1 MKDGILSKQIT
12 EIKAGENR
20 MVTENRKILLGID
33 GGGTKTEFVLFYAG
47 GEIIDRLVLEG
58 CNPNTCGAEKTY
70 SILKQGI
77 GSLSEKAKKIDAL
90 FAGIAGCGSM
100 ENAETVYDFLTEI
113 CPDTKVKCCSDILNI
128 VASANVEN
136 KALAVICGTGSVV
149 YSISEDN
156 LERAGGW
163 GYLLGDP
170 CSGYS
175 IGRDAV
181 RTALAEEDGFG
192 GKSVITRLVEEELGG
207 KVKDKINQIYS
218 KHNTY
223 LAKFAPMVFK
233 AYEEKDGRAK
243 EILERNAKEFAK
255 QINFM
260 SAKFDCDN
268 TAVLSG
274 GIFQH
279 TNIYKDFLSNLVDD
293 SIKVVIPTL
302 PPIYGACVQCVRMTE
317 VYSDGFQRTFTEE
330 YNKKYGKEV
339 ILC

>member
-1 MKDGILSKQIT
+1 MSQN
-12 EIKAGENR
+12 ESC
-20 MVTENRKILLGID
+20 RKSYGHRKVFLGID
-33 GGGTKTEFVLFYAG
+33 GGGTKTEFVLFYDS
-47 GEIIDRLVLEG
+47 GELIDRVVLEG

-70 SILKQGI
+70 SILKNGI
-77 GSLSEKAKKIDAL
+77 EFLSQNTEKIDLL
-90 FAGIAGCGSM
+90 FAGIAGCGSL
-100 ENAETVYDFLTEI
+100 ENAETVNGFLKEI

-136 KALAVICGTGSVV
+136 RALAVICGTGSVV
-149 YSISEDN
+149 YSISGDN

-192 GKSVITRLVEEELGG
+192 EKSVITRFVEEELGG
-207 KVKDKINQIYS
+207 RVKDKINQVYS
-218 KHNTY
+218 KNNTY
-223 LAKFAPMVFK
+223 LAKLAPTVFK
-233 AYEEKDGRAK
+233 AYGEKDHKAK

-260 SAKFDCDN
+260 SEKYDCDN

-279 TNIYKDFLSNLVDD
+279 TNIYEEFLKGMVDD
-293 SIKVVIPTL
+293 SIKVVIPNL
-302 PPIYGACVQCVRMTE
+302 PPIYGACVQCVRMAE
-317 VYSDGFQRTFTEE
+317 RYDEKFQKAFTEE
-330 YNKKYGKEV
+330 YNKKCVK
-339 ILC
+339 